1 MRDGCY
7 KEPVLDELPTLE
19 LAATAV
25 AVVLV
30 LRAVRLGGSGL
41 RSGRSR
47 AESARARDLIG
58 LAILAG
64 AIAYAFGM
72 GRASSW
78 FLAAIGVAITAQLA
92 SFYLRSRTELP
103 AARPPSLH
111 DDPELEIDDEDVY
124 ACPQCGHGTLV
135 ELEDTP
141 RLLAGLQALT
151 PVVAFVC
158 PSCGALS
165 GYVEEPERI
174 PVGEPHGTRLRQSPS
189 SEDEEALEEPTEHA
203 G

>member
-1 MRDGCY
+1 M
-7 KEPVLDELPTLE
+7 LDELPTLE

-30 LRAVRLGGSGL
+30 LRAVRLGGGNTDPRL
-41 RSGRSR
+41 RRRSS
-47 AESARARDLIG
+47 AETARARDLIG
-58 LAILAG
+58 LSILVG

-72 GRASSW
+72 GRASTW
-78 FLAAIGVAITAQLA
+78 FLVAVGVAIAAQLA
-92 SFYLRSRTELP
+92 SFYLRARAEPPLL
-103 AARPPSLH
+103 RPPSLH
-111 DDPELEIDDEDVY
+111 DDPELEVDEEEDDVY

-135 ELEDTP
+135 ELQDTA
-141 RLLAGLQALT
+141 RLLSGLQALT

-165 GYVEEPERI
+165 GYVDEPERI
-174 PVGEPHGTRLRQSPS
+174 AVGEPHGTRLRRSPS
-189 SEDEEALEEPTEHA
+189 GEDDEALEDPTEHA

>member
-1 MRDGCY
+1 
-7 KEPVLDELPTLE
+7 VLDELPSLE

-25 AVVLV
+25 AAVLV
-30 LRAVRLGGSGL
+30 LRAVRLGGGGEPAG
-41 RSGRSR
+41 RRSR

-64 AIAYAFGM
+64 AIAYAFGV
-72 GRASSW
+72 GRASLW
-78 FLAAIGVAITAQLA
+78 FLVAIGVAIAAQLA
-92 SFYLRSRTELP
+92 SFYLR
-103 AARPPSLH
+103 ARGEPPPTSPRLQSAH
-111 DDPELEIDDEDVY
+111 DDPELEVDDEDEPW

-135 ELEDTP
+135 ELEDTAL
-141 RLLAGLQALT
+141 LLAGLQALT

-165 GYVEEPERI
+165 GQVEAPERI
-174 PVGEPHGTRLRQSPS
+174 PVGEGHGTRLRQSPS
-189 SEDEEALEEPTEHA
+189 GEDEEALEEPREHE

>member
-1 MRDGCY
+1 M
-7 KEPVLDELPTLE
+7 LDELPTLE
-19 LAATAV
+19 LAASAV

-30 LRAVRLGGSGL
+30 LRAVRLGSGPDDPRL
-41 RSGRSR
+41 NRR
-47 AESARARDLIG
+47 ARVESARARDLIG

-72 GRASSW
+72 GRASTW
-78 FLAAIGVAITAQLA
+78 FLVAVGVAIAAQLA
-92 SFYLRSRTELP
+92 SFYLRARAQPP

-111 DDPELEIDDEDVY
+111 DDPALEIDEEEELY
-124 ACPQCGHGTLV
+124 ACPQCGHAALV
-135 ELEDTP
+135 ELEDSD
-141 RLLAGLQALT
+141 RFFAGLQALT

-165 GYVEEPERI
+165 GYVEEPKRV
-174 PVGEPHGTRLRQSPS
+174 PVGEAHGTRLRQSPS
-189 SEDEEALEEPTEHA
+189 GEDDEALEDPTEHA